1 MAIDREF
8 GRSLSNKLMNGTFA
22 GVRRSIVITEN
33 VAYDPITET
42 GGVKSTH
49 TGLCTL
55 INLTKSDIANE
66 SIRDA
71 EFVIKKRCAEVVDDT
86 RGEVFEV
93 RNDNCEIKVDKLSPV
108 DNSSLGMQDC
118 VIVKVFVDG
127 VDAVYT
133 IYGKYR

>member
-1 MAIDREF
+1 MPINRDF

-33 VAYDPITET
+33 GAYDPVTET
-42 GGVKSTH
+42 GGAVSTH
-49 TGLCTL
+49 AGLCILTK
-55 INLTKSDIANE
+55 LTKSDIANE
-66 SIRDA
+66 SMRDA

-86 RGEVFEV
+86 SGESFQV
-93 RNDNCEIKVDKLSPV
+93 RNDNCEIKVDKLDPV
-108 DNSSLGMQDC
+108 TDVSLGLQDC
-118 VIVKVFVDG
+118 VIVKVEVDA

>member
-1 MAIDREF
+1 MTIDREF
-8 GRSLSNKLMNGTFA
+8 GRSLSNKLMNGSFA

-33 VAYDPITET
+33 GAYDPITET
-42 GGVKSTH
+42 GGVISTH
-49 TGLCTL
+49 TGLCILTS
-55 INLTKSDIANE
+55 LTKSDIANE

-71 EFVIKKRCAEVVDDT
+71 EFVIKKRCSEVVDDT
-86 RGEVFEV
+86 SGEAFEV
-93 RNDNCEIKVDKLSPV
+93 RNDNCEIKVDKLSPI

-118 VIVKVFVDG
+118 VIVKVFVDA

>member
-33 VAYDPITET
+33 GAYDPITET
-42 GGVKSTH
+42 GGVKSIH
-49 TGLCTL
+49 TGLCILTKF
-55 INLTKSDIANE
+55 TKSDINNE

-86 RGEVFEV
+86 SGEVFVV
-93 RNDNCEIKVDKLSPV
+93 RNDNCEIKVDKLSPI

-118 VIVKVFVDG
+118 VIVKVFVDA

>member
-1 MAIDREF
+1 MTIDREF
-8 GRSLSNKLMNGTFA
+8 GRALSNKLMNGTFA
-22 GVRRSIVITEN
+22 GVRRDIVITEN
-33 VAYDPITET
+33 GAYDPITET
-42 GGVKSTH
+42 GGVISTH
-49 TGLCTL
+49 TGSCILT
-55 INLTKSDIANE
+55 NLTKSDIANE

-86 RGEVFEV
+86 SGEVFEV
-93 RNDNCEIKVDKLSPV
+93 RNDNCEIKVDKLSPI

-118 VIVKVFVDG
+118 VIVKVLVDG

>member
-1 MAIDREF
+1 MPIDREF

-33 VAYDPITET
+33 GAYDPITET
-42 GGVKSTH
+42 GGVISTH
-49 TGLCTL
+49 TGLCILTS
-55 INLTKSDIANE
+55 LTKSDIANE

-71 EFVIKKRCAEVVDDT
+71 EFVIKKRCVEVVDDT
-86 RGEVFEV
+86 TKEVFEV
-93 RNDNCEIKVDKLSPV
+93 RNDNCELKVDKLSPI

-118 VIVKVFVDG
+118 VIVKVLVDA